1 MVSFSFLHGFRV
13 HNVVHRLCCMSELQ
27 PGPRSFDDISDYVR
41 RFCAERLYELEKS
54 LRPWI
59 DGSFGDISPAHLH
72 AYVGVLR
79 ELGRLYE
86 AHKRPRTDEGVPLA
100 QVEAMLQRERE
111 AADARMAEAVAEAE
125 ARVRVELESSQV
137 RSIEAAKQTALTK
150 LQLLR
155 ERAQ

>member
-1 MVSFSFLHGFRV
+1 M
-13 HNVVHRLCCMSELQ
+13 HRLCCMSELL
-27 PGPRSFDDISDYVR
+27 PGPRSYDDISDYVR

-72 AYVGVLR
+72 GYTTVLR

-86 AHKRPRTDEGVPLA
+86 AHKRPRQDEGVPLA

-111 AADARMAEAVAEAE
+111 AAEARMAEAVAAAE
-125 ARVRVELESSQV
+125 ARVRVELAASETK
-137 RSIEAAKQTALTK
+137 SIETAKQTALTK
-150 LQLLR
+150 LQMLR